1 MTFESLYA
9 SFVSYT
15 VLNLAV
21 AQGSHGGGHK
31 LLKMQ
36 QTKVQSTFKLLIT
49 QNFGLLPALV
59 QNAQQDLILA
69 VMQMCLPSFVPS
81 WQQGNP
87 HFADNRS
94 VVPGRAMNGLFR

>member
-1 MTFESLYA
+1 MTFKSLYA

-15 VLNLAV
+15 VLHLAV
-21 AQGSHGGGHK
+21 AQGSHGGEHK
-31 LLKMQ
+31 LFKS
-36 QTKVQSTFKLLIT
+36 KVQSTFKLLIT
-49 QNFGLLPALV
+49 QTFGPLPALV
-59 QNAQQDLILA
+59 QNGQQDLILA

>member
-49 QNFGLLPALV
+49 QNFGPLPALV
-59 QNAQQDLILA
+59 QNDPGCDANVFTILCPRLA
-69 VMQMCLPSFVPS
+69 AGKSPFC
-81 WQQGNP
+81 
-87 HFADNRS
+87 R
-94 VVPGRAMNGLFR
+94 

>member
-15 VLNLAV
+15 VLHLAV

-31 LLKMQ
+31 LFKS
-36 QTKVQSTFKLLIT
+36 KVQSTFKLLIT

-59 QNAQQDLILA
+59 QNDPGCDANVFTIL
-69 VMQMCLPSFVPS
+69 C
-81 WQQGNP
+81 
-87 HFADNRS
+87 
-94 VVPGRAMNGLFR
+94 PGLAAGKSPFCR